1 MAQSDTLRRVELPA
15 FVPISSPI
23 EEQVRLRQLVGELP
37 TDRFLLRSPSV
48 TLGAVD
54 PMRPPML
61 RLIAPE
67 LRFQYNRGIAFS
79 MNDGALW
86 AGRGP
91 NLLARA
97 GVIAEWWRARLVL
110 APEFTYSSNEHYP
123 LVDPTIFPPPGS
135 AWSAYA
141 SPWFLGEA
149 GMDLPLRMGDRAI
162 RRLYPGQSV
171 LMVDAGPV
179 TVGGGTE
186 NNWWGPGMWNALIL
200 SNNAPG
206 FPHLFVRTT
215 EPVVTD
221 WGTFDAR
228 LLIGGL
234 QESDY
239 YDFDSGNDLRSISML
254 GITWQPWFERNLTLG
269 AARAVFAPASGW
281 GDVFAGSYQVFAD
294 VGAPNLRTDFPQ
306 PVPAGRD
313 QLLSLFF
320 RWMLPG
326 GGVVP
331 GDGVEVYGEW
341 GRATQPR
348 SLRDLLVDLNHS
360 QAYTVGM
367 QWLGSPVW
375 DAGRFRARGELTN
388 LEKGTTY
395 KTRPVDTWY
404 ASRAVDQGYTNRG
417 QVLGAAI
424 GPGSS
429 SQNVGVGFVSEL
441 WDVEGVITRI
451 RWQNDIQAEPISY
464 QDGQGW
470 CEHDVTLASG
480 IRGNVRS
487 PYGWLSVSYLG
498 GKRYNPFF
506 SPRQPGCPGTNIG
519 DVPAH
524 TFSISFQ
531 PAVSWRR

>member
-1 MAQSDTLRRVELPA
+1 VLLGAIELPR
-15 FVPISSPI
+15 P
-23 EEQVRLRQLVGELP
+23 L
-37 TDRFLLRSPSV
+37 
-48 TLGAVD
+48 TLE
-54 PMRPPML
+54 
-61 RLIAPE
+61 LIAPE
-67 LRFQYNRGIAFS
+67 VAFQYNHGLAFS
-79 MNDGALW
+79 MNDGSLW

-91 NLLARA
+91 NAMARA
-97 GVIAEWWRARLVL
+97 GLIAEWWRARLVL
-110 APEFTYSSNEHYP
+110 APELTYSANEHYT
-123 LVDPTIFPPPGS
+123 LVDTAVFAPPG
-135 AWSAYA
+135 ARWSAYA

-149 GMDLPLRMGDRAI
+149 GMDFPLRMGDRAI
-162 RRLYPGQSV
+162 RRLHPGQSV
-171 LMVDAGPV
+171 LMIDAGPV

-186 NNWWGPGMWNALIL
+186 NNWWGPGMWNALVL

-206 FPHLFVRTT
+206 FPHLFVRTSA
-215 EPVVTD
+215 PIVTD
-221 WGTFDAR
+221 WGIFDAR

-239 YDFDSGNDLRSISML
+239 YDFDPDNDLRSISML
-254 GITWQPWFERNLTLG
+254 GLTWQPPFDTNLTLG
-269 AARAVFAPASGW
+269 ATRAVFAAASGW
-281 GDVFAGSYQVFAD
+281 GDVFADSYQVFAD

-306 PVPAGRD
+306 PVRPGRD
-313 QLLSLFF
+313 QLFSLFF

-326 GGVVP
+326 GRIVP
-331 GDGVEVYGEW
+331 GEGVEVYGEW

-348 SLRDLLVDLNHS
+348 SIRDLMVDLNHS

-367 QWLGSPVW
+367 QWLGSPVS

-388 LEKGTTY
+388 LEKSPTF
-395 KTRPVDTWY
+395 KTRPLDTWY

-429 SQNVGVGFVSEL
+429 SQNVGVGFVSAL

-451 RWQNDIQAEPISY
+451 RWQKDIQAEPIVY
-464 QDGQGW
+464 GGGQGW
-470 CEHDVTLASG
+470 CEQDVTLASG

-506 SPRQPGCPGTNIG
+506 SPRQPVCPGTNIG